1 MSSLIVALNP
11 PSSRAGGDYAYALT
25 SDGQNASTHGT
36 VSPNLLPQATETV
49 AVVPVR
55 MLSWHRPVVPK
66 APNNRLG
73 EVLQGVLEEQLLDDP
88 ATLHFALQPGAK
100 SMLGSGQP
108 IWVATCD
115 KAWLRSALQNLET
128 AGRRVSR
135 VVPEMVPDAGQWWIF
150 GTPQAAWCAQS
161 DDHGVTVLPLD
172 AVNGRLTGTVAAEPA
187 VSALAEKQV
196 GAKVAIRQ
204 VSQQLV
210 AAAQSEWNLAQ
221 FDMASA
227 GRKGAGE
234 KALLGWQQFALG
246 PAWRPV
252 RWGFIAAI
260 LIQFV
265 AINAWAWKE
274 KSLMASK
281 RTQIRQL
288 YAEAFPEQKQIIDP
302 MAQMTRDTAAL
313 QQAVG
318 QVTPR
323 DFEVMLSQ
331 VSNALPDGKSPAGV
345 EFKSGELKVKGL
357 TLSSQES
364 NTVSSKLKEAGYA
377 AFSQADGLTVTVA
390 PTRDRR

>member
-11 PSSRAGGDYAYALT
+11 PSSRAGGDHAYALT
-25 SDGQNASTHGT
+25 SDGQNVASHGT

-55 MLSWHRPVVPK
+55 LLSWHKPVVPK

-88 ATLHFALQPGAK
+88 ATLHFALQPNARA
-100 SMLGSGQP
+100 MLGSGEP
-108 IWVATCD
+108 IWVAACD
-115 KAWLRSALQNLET
+115 KAWLRGALESLES

-135 VVPEMVPDAGQWWIF
+135 VVPEMVPGTAQWWVF
-150 GTPQAAWCAQS
+150 GSPQMAWCAQS
-161 DDHGVTVLPLD
+161 DDNGVAVLPLD
-172 AVNGRLTGTVAAEPA
+172 AVHGRTTGTVTAEPA
-187 VSALAEKQV
+187 VSALAEKQL

-204 VSQQLV
+204 QAQQLV
-210 AAAQSEWNLAQ
+210 AAAQSDWNLAQ

-234 KALLGWQQFALG
+234 RALLGWQQFALG
-246 PAWRPV
+246 PAWRPL
-252 RWGFIAAI
+252 RWGLIAAV

-274 KSLMASK
+274 QSLMAAK
-281 RTQIRQL
+281 RAQIRQL
-288 YAEAFPEQKQIIDP
+288 YVEAFPEQKQIIDP
-302 MAQMTRDTAAL
+302 MAQMQRDTAAL

-318 QVTPR
+318 QVTAR
-323 DFEVMLSQ
+323 DFEAMLSQ
-331 VSNALPDGKSPAGV
+331 VANALPNGKAPAGV
-345 EFKSGELKVKGL
+345 EFRVGELKVKGL
-357 TLSSQES
+357 ALSAQES
-364 NTVSSKLKEAGYA
+364 STLASRLKEAGYA
-377 AFSQADGLTVTVA
+377 AFNQPDGLTVTLA